1 LNNDL
6 AGDQPADLEYACQEG
21 DNALGDVM
29 RGARKQEAE
38 EAAAKTQK

>member
-1 LNNDL
+1 MTGPATN
-6 AGDQPADLEYACQEG
+6 QPIPEYACQES

-38 EAAAKTQK
+38 EAAAKTRK